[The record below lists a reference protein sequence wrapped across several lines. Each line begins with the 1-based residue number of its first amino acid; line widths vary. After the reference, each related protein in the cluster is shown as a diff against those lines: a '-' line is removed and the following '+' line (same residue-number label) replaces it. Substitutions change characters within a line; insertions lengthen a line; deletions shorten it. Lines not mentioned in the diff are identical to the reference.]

1 MNKFTAVAIAVIIL
15 CFGGLILW
23 STNQKRQESIDY
35 NTYDSTK
42 ILEANNDNGNIADH
56 VRGKADS
63 KVVVIE
69 YADLS
74 CPGCASM
81 MPRMSK
87 LYEEY
92 GDGRRD
98 SVKQGEI
105 VDFTED
111 KELYHINMRE
121 GTLTKNFDYDEWA
134 MYKYQFMENGLK
146 LKLVFVDSKEEI
158 ITPLP
163 TEVYQKIK

>member
-1 MNKFTAVAIAVIIL
+1 MRKVLVYLSFMLLASTMLTACSSDDDYIIPSD
-15 CFGGLILW
+15 F
-23 STNQKRQESIDY
+23 
-35 NTYDSTK
+35 
-42 ILEANNDNGNIADH
+42 NG
-56 VRGKADS
+56 KWQ
-63 KVVVIE
+63 
-69 YADLS
+69 L
-74 CPGCASM
+74 
-81 MPRMSK
+81 

-111 KELYHINMRE
+111 KEQYHINMRE

-158 ITPLP
+158 IIPLP

>member
-1 MNKFTAVAIAVIIL
+1 MERKSIL
-15 CFGGLILW
+15 VTLML
-23 STNQKRQESIDY
+23 
-35 NTYDSTK
+35 
-42 ILEANNDNGNIADH
+42 L
-56 VRGKADS
+56 
-63 KVVVIE
+63 VVVLL
-69 YADLS
+69 A
-74 CPGCASM
+74 GCSSDNDDVI
-81 MPRMSK
+81 PSDFNGK
-87 LYEEY
+87 WQLLYEEY